1 MVDKLNQMRESMRKE
16 VKHISGRSRPDR
28 ELRMVYSQKRM
39 HSLGKKAERPKTPKE
54 VLEESI
60 SALRAENPDYKDYKF
75 EYDQEFF
82 NKAD

>member
-1 MVDKLNQMRESMRKE
+1 MVDKVKQMRGIMLKE
-16 VKHISGRSRPDR
+16 LRYIPERSRPQR
-28 ELRMVYSQKRM
+28 ELRMVYSRNRM
-39 HSLGKKAERPKTPKE
+39 HSLGKKADMPKTPKE

-60 SALRAENPDYKDYKF
+60 SVLRGDYPDFKF

>member
-1 MVDKLNQMRESMRKE
+1 MVDKLKQMREIMLKE
-16 VKHISGRSRPDR
+16 LKHIPERSRPQR
-28 ELRMVYSQKRM
+28 ELRMVYSRNRM
-39 HSLGKKAERPKTPKE
+39 HSLGKKADMPKTPKE

-60 SALRAENPDYKDYKF
+60 SSLRGDYPDFKF